1 MDGQFITFYI
11 MKTPEH
17 GGRNLRPKSGPHC
30 LREGNR
36 GFGGFGSVWFFVSVR
51 SRLFFFRA
59 PRPDYYCCRL
69 SPLF

>member
-36 GFGGFGSVWFFVSVR
+36 GFGGLVRFGFLCPSD
-51 SRLFFFRA
+51 LAFFFSRPA
-59 PRPDYYCCRL
+59 PRL
-69 SPLF
+69 LLL